1 MKLETFEKAKE
12 LREEI
17 EDVLELQDLLNNL
30 FMYTENSLILQKKG
44 CETINTV
51 TTRQIPE
58 DLRNQILDL
67 IIDYRN
73 KLEHTFLC
81 L

>member
-1 MKLETFEKAKE
+1 MTLETFEKAKE

-17 EDVLELQDLLNNL
+17 DNILDLQDLLNNL
-30 FMYTENSLILQKKG
+30 FMCTENSLTLQKKG
-44 CETINTV
+44 CETINTI

-58 DLRNQILDL
+58 ELREQILDL
-67 IIDYRN
+67 TIDYRN
-73 KLEHTFLC
+73 RLEHSFLC